1 MQRERLGRL
10 LDKMVRQEHAMAEAR
25 RQQALQAEAKR
36 ERRNLQLGRTLENAA
51 MLANARA
58 FGTRCLES
66 KHAEEQRKYDAARA
80 ARRRAVAQ
88 AMAETEAMRL
98 DREGIKHAFHQV
110 ASQGKPDA
118 ERLGALTGSKG
129 VDSGSKGVDSG
140 SKGVDSGSAA
150 PPLPATPPP
159 PGRAPRPHTAAA
171 RLGDPTEA
179 EHTPGPA
186 RPGSPQ
192 PGPATST
199 GLRVQVGVE
208 ATP

>member
-1 MQRERLGRL
+1 
-10 LDKMVRQEHAMAEAR
+10 
-25 RQQALQAEAKR
+25 
-36 ERRNLQLGRTLENAA
+36 
-51 MLANARA
+51 
-58 FGTRCLES
+58 
-66 KHAEEQRKYDAARA
+66 
-80 ARRRAVAQ
+80 
-88 AMAETEAMRL
+88 MRL

-118 ERLGALTGSKG
+118 ERLGSLTGSKG
-129 VDSGSKGVDSG
+129 VDSGSP
-140 SKGVDSGSAA
+140 A

-179 EHTPGPA
+179 EHTLGPA

>member
-1 MQRERLGRL
+1 
-10 LDKMVRQEHAMAEAR
+10 
-25 RQQALQAEAKR
+25 
-36 ERRNLQLGRTLENAA
+36 
-51 MLANARA
+51 
-58 FGTRCLES
+58 
-66 KHAEEQRKYDAARA
+66 
-80 ARRRAVAQ
+80 
-88 AMAETEAMRL
+88 MRL

-118 ERLGALTGSKG
+118 ERLASL
-129 VDSGSKGVDSG
+129 SGSKGVDSG

-171 RLGDPTEA
+171 RLGDPSEA